1 MLIFTTLIHKVIRS
15 ILLWKWITHLICI
28 IICWKR
34 RRIIRVIHIILW
46 LRGRR
51 LNRRSVR
58 MKRRIRR
65 SWGKRG
71 NRGRIEGWT
80 LISFF
85 IHKIG
90 LWRSFYFVREHSKCI
105 RERGLIRFPWF
116 AALIW
121 LLIGIDSRPF
131 RRPAFMSAIRCCS
144 GAILLFFIALGRQG
158 GIVLDMGAAL
168 PMARGLTSHIQ
179 LR

>member
-1 MLIFTTLIHKVIRS
+1 MRTRARFISIFNAQRNNKKTQTITIQIRKDSFNSCKTHKQRKRNRKCCKIILNNLLVMLIFTTLIHKVIRS
-15 ILLWKWITHLICI
+15 ILLGKRITHLICI

-116 AALIW
+116 AALI
-121 LLIGIDSRPF
+121 
-131 RRPAFMSAIRCCS
+131 
-144 GAILLFFIALGRQG
+144 
-158 GIVLDMGAAL
+158 
-168 PMARGLTSHIQ
+168 
-179 LR
+179 